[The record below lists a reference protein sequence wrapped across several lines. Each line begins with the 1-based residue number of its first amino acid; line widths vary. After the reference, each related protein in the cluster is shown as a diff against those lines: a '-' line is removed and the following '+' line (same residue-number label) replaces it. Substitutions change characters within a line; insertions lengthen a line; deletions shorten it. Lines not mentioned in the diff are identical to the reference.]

1 MMTSNSPAHDV
12 QDDWVFYWKV
22 KICNPRF
29 SARIAML
36 KSLCDNGVF
45 FDMTVDRFYSMLNGM
60 DGATGEL
67 SLSTIH
73 DAYIALVAGREACL
87 LPDHSSPLSQF
98 VDCCF
103 NRSNV
108 SKLCTKSSTPR
119 SPEEFEA
126 KLQLFQKNGFLHSFV
141 WALPGFPDLEG
152 HYCEMMLKYKVP
164 TRPNLHSG
172 RPGVDAGPT
181 SDLTWSTHLTPIVH
195 HFEAITLERAKKNA
209 FRKLY
214 FRCFARA
221 FKDPLGATRKRE
233 NETAA
238 TDFEEHVSKCLRA

>member
-1 MMTSNSPAHDV
+1 MTSNSRPHV
-12 QDDWVFYWKV
+12 VHDDWVFYWKV
-22 KICNPRF
+22 KICNPRY

-45 FDMTVDRFYSMLNGM
+45 FDMNVDRFYSMLN
-60 DGATGEL
+60 DVLGES
-67 SLSTIH
+67 SLSQIH
-73 DAYIALVAGREACL
+73 DAYIALVANREARAREKDSGL
-87 LPDHSSPLSQF
+87 LSHF
-98 VDCCF
+98 VDSCF

-108 SKLCTKSSTPR
+108 SKLCTPSSTPR

-141 WALPGFPDLEG
+141 WGLPGFPDLEG

-172 RPGVDAGPT
+172 RPGIDAGPT
-181 SDLTWSTHLTPIVH
+181 SDLTWFTHFTPLVR
-195 HFEAITLERAKKNA
+195 HFKAIALERAKKNA

-214 FRCFARA
+214 FRCFACA
-221 FKDPLGATRKRE
+221 FKDPLGAARKRE
-233 NETAA
+233 NERAA
-238 TDFEEHVSKCLRA
+238 VDFEDAVSKCMRK